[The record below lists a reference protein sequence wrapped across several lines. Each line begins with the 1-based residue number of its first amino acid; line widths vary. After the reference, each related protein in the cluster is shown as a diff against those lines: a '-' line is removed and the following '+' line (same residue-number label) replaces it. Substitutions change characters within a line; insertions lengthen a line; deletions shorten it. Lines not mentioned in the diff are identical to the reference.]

1 MATLTI
7 SLPQNIA
14 NQVDEEITKQGFA
27 TRSEF
32 FRDLLRKYFASGTK
46 FEIFTPRPLDDIKA
60 GLKKTGKY
68 NQKFIDSLVQGL
80 AESSAYAQ

>member
-7 SLPQNIA
+7 SLPQSIA
-14 NQVDEEITKQGFA
+14 SQVDEEVSKQGYA

-32 FRDLLRKYFASGTK
+32 FRALLRKYFASGTK
-46 FEIFTPRPLDDIKA
+46 FEVFSPQPLDNIKA

-68 NQKFIDSLVQGL
+68 NRKFINSLIQGL
-80 AESSAYAQ
+80 SESSVYAE